1 MNIEYTAVPTM
12 SQLHHS
18 NAFYRGIM
26 GPVRSGKS
34 TGCSWELWR
43 RANEQKP
50 MKGGVRR
57 TRFGIIRNCYD
68 DQTEILTENRGWQLF
83 KDLLEDDKVA
93 ALVGDNLVYQ
103 QPNRVA
109 RFPYKGEMIGFEGEN
124 VDFLVTPDHKMWVST
139 RTTRKKI
146 WGKYEIRTA
155 EEIYGS
161 QLVRL
166 KRNSQWVGVETDL
179 SPDVFEWLGFWFAE
193 GSVGEYRNQKRI
205 TITQVNDIDY
215 TRDLF
220 ERAGIAWREWKR
232 KPSGINFV
240 VDKESELF
248 ERLWLLLKDAGKAR
262 TKKIPVE
269 LLHAPKE
276 HLQAFLAGMIKGDG
290 TVGKSTCVK
299 ISSQILADQLQEIA
313 VKAGFV
319 ANVNKEKDYTGR
331 EIVFDGIVKGHTNG
345 PQYCVT
351 FVKPQKYRPLL
362 LCDKNSTRR
371 RGWYKE
377 QYDGEV
383 FCVEM
388 PPIPVYVRRKGKGF
402 WCLRT
407 YRELLDTTV
416 KTWLDWFR
424 EEHVGRFNKHSMT
437 HNMRWNDIDCEV
449 LFRALDRPGDISKLL
464 SMELTGAWVNEA
476 REVPKGVI
484 DTLGD
489 RVGQFPAKKDGGCT
503 WEGVLLDTN
512 PPDDD
517 HWWYEMAEEQEYDGI
532 PVDPSA
538 WQFFRQ
544 AGGIMEVDGKFIPNP
559 DAENIGN
566 LNQGAGYYL
575 KRLPGKK
582 KSYIRVYY
590 CAQYGYVQEGK
601 PVHEEYVEHVHC
613 AKEVIWPVQ
622 GLPIVIG
629 IDFGL
634 CYDGETEVLTLDGW
648 KYFKD
653 VDAEKD
659 VVATRNP
666 DNGVIE
672 YNEINFKTAQHY
684 KGKMLEWHN
693 STFSV
698 CITPEHR
705 VPFTFRDTPE
715 KVEFAPAQWLADNQ
729 SGHHYVDLCAKWDHY
744 DDIDKTYGP
753 LDWSALLFA
762 EFMGIWLSEG
772 SVEDDS
778 PVHRISI
785 HQKENSP
792 RINKIL
798 DDTGLSWHRNDNS
811 WRASNK

>member
-1 MNIEYTAVPTM
+1 
-12 SQLHHS
+12 
-18 NAFYRGIM
+18 
-26 GPVRSGKS
+26 
-34 TGCSWELWR
+34 
-43 RANEQKP
+43 

-193 GSVGEYRNQKRI
+193 GSVGEYGNQKRI

-622 GLPIVIG
+622 G
-629 IDFGL
+629 
-634 CYDGETEVLTLDGW
+634 
-648 KYFKD
+648 
-653 VDAEKD
+653 
-659 VVATRNP
+659 
-666 DNGVIE
+666 
-672 YNEINFKTAQHY
+672 
-684 KGKMLEWHN
+684 
-693 STFSV
+693 
-698 CITPEHR
+698 
-705 VPFTFRDTPE
+705 
-715 KVEFAPAQWLADNQ
+715 
-729 SGHHYVDLCAKWDHY
+729 
-744 DDIDKTYGP
+744 
-753 LDWSALLFA
+753 
-762 EFMGIWLSEG
+762 
-772 SVEDDS
+772 
-778 PVHRISI
+778 
-785 HQKENSP
+785 
-792 RINKIL
+792 
-798 DDTGLSWHRNDNS
+798 
-811 WRASNK
+811 